1 MGFGGDSV
9 SDLQIMWDVLFSGEG
24 VTTKG
29 TDKDIAKEMDEVSSP
44 HKIDSVLR
52 WNTVLK
58 GQKVAASGFTSG
70 LRYMI
75 SIDHLDSE
83 EISHLLK
90 KLESF
95 THPFAELITCHI
107 TESLEF
113 PLTRRAKLRFP
124 SLGRIAL
131 VSRFTHGLGYTEL
144 TQIKAALNN
153 QTKDTKNGLDPIRLG
168 KGSSG
173 GLFSEEF
180 RSMMGDSHW
189 FLLLST
195 MTDEGYQSPLKTLSS
210 GSDGGMYEL
219 SFDLRKAI
227 STLVEE
233 SKGKWWQPLD
243 PDELVLNPQMIFDPS
258 EDLAT
263 EFDPTHFHHHNS
275 SNQTLIEKMIETE
288 MAQTGDE
295 MVADDLQY
303 IAERLIKRKR
313 LLRQITGNEHGLV
326 SGLESGILQ
335 AQVFKPWIAEEF
347 INCLAFFLITRK
359 PKYWRN
365 GKSEILLIHK
375 ADEIDIDVLKNE

>member
-1 MGFGGDSV
+1 MSH
-9 SDLQIMWDVLFSGEG
+9 LKIMWDVLFSGEG
-24 VTTKG
+24 VVNKG
-29 TDKDIAKEMDEVSSP
+29 TDKTIAAQMDETSSP
-44 HKIDSVLR
+44 HKIDAVLR

-83 EISHLLK
+83 EISNLLQR
-90 KLESF
+90 LESF
-95 THPFAELITCHI
+95 THPLAERITCHI
-107 TESLEF
+107 AESLEF
-113 PLTRRAKLRFP
+113 PLTRSAKLRVP
-124 SLGRIAL
+124 SIGRIAL
-131 VSRFTHGLGYTEL
+131 VSRFTHGLGYSEL
-144 TQIKAALNN
+144 NQIKTAINN

-173 GLFSEEF
+173 GLFSDEF
-180 RSMMGDSHW
+180 RSIMEDSHW

-195 MTDEGYQSPLKTLSS
+195 TTEEGYQSPLKTLTS

-258 EDLAT
+258 ENLVT
-263 EFDPTHFHHHNS
+263 EFDPTHFHHHSNS
-275 SNQTLIEKMIETE
+275 NKTLIDKMIESE
-288 MAQTGDE
+288 MVQTGNED
-295 MVADDLQY
+295 VADDLQY
-303 IAERLIKRKR
+303 TAERLIRRKR
-313 LLRQITGNEHGLV
+313 LTRQITGSDHGLV

-335 AQVFKPWIAEEF
+335 EQVVKPWIAEEF
-347 INCLAFFLITRK
+347 INCLAFFLMTRK

-365 GKSEILLIHK
+365 GKSEILLIHRV
-375 ADEIDIDVLKNE
+375 DDIDIDVLKNE